1 MKLGYKLIDKL
12 MSNPT
17 KMNLVALDKVLR
29 LGIPFNAPHGF
40 TIRSISA
47 DQVKVS
53 LPNRKLNHNHIGG
66 VHACAMATV
75 GEYCAGLSLLSSFG
89 ISKYRLIMSELS
101 VVYTWQGRT
110 DLEGV
115 CSPRQIDADAV
126 RTTLEEGGT
135 YSQTLETIIQEVK
148 SGKEV
153 ARVKTTWQ
161 LKPWNQVKTQPA
173 SS

>member
-1 MKLGYKLIDKL
+1 MKLAYKLIDKL
-12 MSNPT
+12 MENPT
-17 KMNLVALDKVLR
+17 KLNLVALDKVLR

-40 TIRSISA
+40 AIKEISPEL
-47 DQVKVS
+47 VKVS
-53 LPNRKLNHNHIGG
+53 LPNWKFNHNHIGG
-66 VHACAMATV
+66 IHACAMATV

-101 VVYTWQGRT
+101 VTYTWQGRT

-115 CSPRQIDADAV
+115 CNPGVIDAEAV
-126 RTTLEEGGT
+126 RASLEEGKT
-135 YSQTLETIIQEVK
+135 YSQNLETIIQEVK

-161 LKPWNQVKTQPA
+161 LKPWGTVKTPT
-173 SS
+173 

>member
-12 MSNPT
+12 MENPT
-17 KMNLVALDKVLR
+17 KLNLMALNKVLT

-40 TIRSISA
+40 TIKDISS
-47 DQVKVS
+47 DQVRVS

-66 VHACAMATV
+66 IHACAMATV

-101 VVYTWQGRT
+101 VTYTRQGRT
-110 DLEGV
+110 DLEGI
-115 CSPRQIDADAV
+115 CNPGMINSEAV
-126 RTTLEEGGT
+126 KASLEEGNT
-135 YSQTLETIIQEVK
+135 YSQNLETVIQEVK
-148 SGKEV
+148 TGKEV

-161 LKPWNQVKTQPA
+161 LKPWGNVKTQA
-173 SS
+173 